1 MATGKSVRKFLQVL
15 GLFLGVAAVA
25 VALAWWWYLRADAMP
40 PPALPGTVQ
49 AGSLEFGGHER
60 NWLAYLPAARSTA
73 PALVLVMHG
82 SLGTGAQMRDMT
94 RYGFDLLA
102 ERYGFIVVY
111 PDGYK
116 QHWNDCRGGA
126 DYAANLENIDDVGF
140 LLALVQRMTDE
151 QGVDPSRVFATGLS
165 NGGQMAYRLGL
176 EAPDLVA
183 GIAAMA
189 ASLPVPANL
198 DCQPS
203 GKPVAAMVMNG
214 TADPVNPYA
223 GGLVEIF
230 GDASRG
236 EVQSSIATAAYWAG
250 LAGFTGEGEHREWP
264 RPNAGDAT
272 SVQSIEWSDAGKVPV
287 SLVTIVGGGHS
298 IPHPVLDL
306 PRILGPTSHQLDGPE
321 VIWDFFSGAAAA
333 PR

>member
-1 MATGKSVRKFLQVL
+1 VRKFLKVL
-15 GLFLGVAAVA
+15 GLFLGVAAIA
-25 VALAWWWYLRADAMP
+25 VALAWWWYLRADAWS
-40 PPALPGTVQ
+40 PPALPGAVQ

-60 NWLAYLPAARSTA
+60 NWLAYMPAARSTA

-126 DYAANLENIDDVGF
+126 DYAANLETIDDVGF
-140 LLALVQRMTDE
+140 LRALVQRMTDE

-203 GKPVAAMVMNG
+203 GKPVAALVMNG

-236 EVQSSIATAAYWAG
+236 EVRSSITTAAYWAG
-250 LAGFTGEGEHREWP
+250 LAGYVGEGEHRQWP
-264 RPNAGDAT
+264 RPNPGDAT
-272 SVQSIEWSDAGKVPV
+272 SVQSIEWSDSGKVPV
-287 SLVTIVGGGHS
+287 SLVTIEGGGHT
-298 IPHPVLDL
+298 IPHPVLNL
-306 PRILGPTSHQLDGPE
+306 PRLLGPTSHQLDGPE